1 MGRSMR
7 SSGQSTQTKINV
19 CVFIPD
25 FDYGGA
31 QKQCILLLNELQQ
44 RDDVAVTLI
53 RLRKGAQDHLL
64 ETHSLRNEFIDV
76 RSNFDVRAVLA
87 VGQLVSASNAD
98 IIMSWVRVCDV
109 YSYFVRLRHPRLKW
123 VLTQRNSSH
132 PDNLIFRLRDFL
144 GRRAD
149 AIAANSQGGVD
160 WWKDKKALG
169 SVHLVDNIAAPPPTN
184 SSDRVARSVLYVGRL
199 EAQKNVVTMIE
210 ALVRVVQA
218 QPDVTIWICGDGALR
233 ADMEAIVEG
242 ARVTKNVEFLGFRPN
257 PGEWMAK
264 STTVVSLSNH
274 EGMPNVLMEAVQ
286 AGCRIVASA
295 IAEHVNF
302 LGPDYPFLVRNHHD
316 ADAAAQS
323 ISEALEAD
331 VSPNDLNHARGHLA
345 RMAPPA
351 VAASYMEIFHGVAA
365 RGVTEARGI

>member
-1 MGRSMR
+1 MQN
-7 SSGQSTQTKINV
+7 SGQSTRTKISV

-31 QKQCILLLNELQQ
+31 QKQCILLLNELQR

-53 RLRKGAQDHLL
+53 RFRKGAQDHLL
-64 ETHSLRNEFIDV
+64 KTEGLRNEFVDV
-76 RSNFDVRAVLA
+76 RSNFDVRAILA
-87 VGQLVSASNAD
+87 VGRLVSASHAD

-109 YSYFVRLRHPRLKW
+109 YSYFVRLGHPRLKW

-132 PDNLIFRLRDFL
+132 PNNLIFRVRDFL

-160 WWKDKKALG
+160 WWREKNALG
-169 SVHLVDNIAAPPPTN
+169 SVHLVDNIAAPPLAR
-184 SSDRVARSVLYVGRL
+184 SSDRVPRSVLYVGRL
-199 EAQKNVVTMIE
+199 EAQKNVLTMIE
-210 ALVRVVQA
+210 ALLRVVQA

-233 ADMEAIVEG
+233 AEMEAIVEG
-242 ARVTKNVEFLGFRPN
+242 AQVAKNVSFLGFRPN

-295 IAEHVNF
+295 IAEHTNF
-302 LGPDYPFLVRNHHD
+302 LGSDYPFLVRNHHD

-323 ISEALEAD
+323 ILDALEAD
-331 VSPNDLNHARGHLA
+331 VSPNELDHARGHLA

-351 VAASYMEIFHGVAA
+351 VAANYMDIFRDVTA
-365 RGVTEARGI
+365 RGAAEARGI